1 MSSIVQRGFAD
12 YNDRHREEPIR
23 VRMGLHAGEVTR
35 GADDFFGKNV
45 LLAARIVNEAR
56 GGQILVSSPLRELID
71 STGGFRFDEGQEVEL
86 KGLSRPYRLLEV
98 RG

>member
-1 MSSIVQRGFAD
+1 MQRAFAH
-12 YNDRHREEPIR
+12 YNDRHPEERIR

-35 GADDFFGKNV
+35 EADDFFGKNV
-45 LLAARIVNEAR
+45 ILAARTVNEAR
-56 GGQILVSSPLRELID
+56 GGQILVSSLLRELID

-86 KGLSRPYRLLEV
+86 KGLSRPYRLFEV